1 MAAQR
6 TMKEVCLIDA
16 GISNI
21 MDLALSPDTE
31 TLNLH
36 CNSLTTIDNLHN
48 LAGLRHLDLSSNA
61 ITTMA
66 GLVGLVAL
74 RTLNLSCNLINV
86 VENLQDLQSLMH
98 LNLSYNQI
106 SEAKGL
112 RKLWGPSYQLR
123 SLELQGNNLTSVED
137 LIQSLRGLQC
147 LEELTLEKD
156 GSSNPVCQMYG
167 YRTALFNA
175 LPQLKILDGRD
186 RRGQIMTKEISLNDI
201 PGLEHYLEFLVSSD
215 ANDSTSQ
222 ERSLQLIT
230 PKIDSLL
237 EKFRK
242 GALRS
247 DDQTTSN
254 PTTNSEQEVFNRAEV
269 RDGITTRPEKMK
281 SAKDHENRILEL
293 EKKLSDMVERRTTTQ
308 LSTPINEDGQV
319 SEVEQ
324 KSKVIGRRGQ
334 QTKAAKR
341 EPTDESEQ
349 SDTTNQQMPG
359 KRKLKRK
366 SSLKKGRVHKQVP
379 SSASCNSLQRIPG
392 QRTEGRSFSAERK
405 TKSTVEQDSEKLIF
419 LQELDQERVR
429 RWKAE
434 QAAIKLADR
443 IKVLQTQAS
452 EEQEIQS
459 VAVHA
464 TSRIKEVLMREKDHR
479 MKLED
484 ERNSLKR
491 QVETLVGK
499 LEEVVGAIEGKDKA
513 LEAMEITAKRM
524 ESERLQ
530 QQAHEAK
537 QLQEYQLK
545 LGASSRELDL
555 LRSHVKNSEVK
566 ITQLQELLATR
577 EQEHRNEMK
586 HFYKLDSR
594 ELQEVVNQQVAREK
608 ESHQKEILL
617 KQEKIGDLSRQYAD
631 LEDEFRLALR
641 LEEDRYQKVYDAYE
655 TLRHESSTIKD
666 GIEVATSKERRAS
679 ALVNELTTMVKEQKG
694 RLNELSRSKQ
704 EMATKTRE
712 QVQSLDTQLE
722 EARKKLLHLEAIG
735 KEKIRLQTQLVAQE
749 SVIEGLKAERKLWG
763 QELAQQGSSLAQDRG
778 RLEAKIE
785 ALTAEVASLK
795 KQQEADNEGLK
806 IKTKVIDDQ
815 TDTIRKLK
823 EAVSERDDQIKK
835 VRKESLEIQRSLED
849 TINEE
854 QTAGQDLR
862 EQVEHLEQRKDALKE
877 QVQELQMELDE
888 SQRSYRA
895 LDRKWKDKGDL
906 ISQLEEQVM
915 HVKKTFEEREAK
927 VKAER
932 DKAMEQE
939 RACKERMRT
948 MDNAFR
954 KQMETAQRGYD
965 ETMEILRQEREAEVE
980 EANQKVIQVEEEM
993 RQVLFESANQK
1004 KAMEDKLKRVTQ
1016 VFSDLQQDLG

>member
-1 MAAQR
+1 
-6 TMKEVCLIDA
+6 
-16 GISNI
+16 
-21 MDLALSPDTE
+21 
-31 TLNLH
+31 
-36 CNSLTTIDNLHN
+36 
-48 LAGLRHLDLSSNA
+48 
-61 ITTMA
+61 MA

-186 RRGQIMTKEISLNDI
+186 RRGQIITKEISLNDI

-254 PTTNSEQEVFNRAEV
+254 PTTNSEQEVFSSRAEV

-293 EKKLSDMVERRTTTQ
+293 EKKLSDMLERRPTTQ
-308 LSTPINEDGQV
+308 LSIPINEDGQV

-341 EPTDESEQ
+341 DTEPTDESEQ
-349 SDTTNQQMPG
+349 SDTSHQQMPG

-392 QRTEGRSFSAERK
+392 QRTEGRSFTAERK

-479 MKLED
+479 MKMEE
-484 ERNSLKR
+484 ERNALKR

-530 QQAHEAK
+530 QQAM
-537 QLQEYQLK
+537 
-545 LGASSRELDL
+545 
-555 LRSHVKNSEVK
+555 
-566 ITQLQELLATR
+566 
-577 EQEHRNEMK
+577 RNEMK

-722 EARKKLLHLEAIG
+722 EARKKLLYLEAIG

-795 KQQEADNEGLK
+795 KQQQADNEGLK

-895 LDRKWKDKGDL
+895 LDRKWKDKEIL
-906 ISQLEEQVM
+906 SVSW
-915 HVKKTFEEREAK
+915 RS
-927 VKAER
+927 
-932 DKAMEQE
+932 

-965 ETMEILRQEREAEVE
+965 EAMEILRQEREAEVE